1 MGVSATLWVGRRSE
15 RLGGFVRWVS
25 IWPGTLCRRFDFVL
39 FNRGGKGIC
48 GPEALGGVGQL
59 EFNEFYRSGQAAC
72 LRAVVASVGDRQLAE
87 DLVAEAFTRA
97 WMSWA
102 KVSRYPAPCGWVV
115 RTALNIRLSW
125 WRRRRREVALDMDS
139 TRDIADT
146 AAGAEVF
153 DPLLLA
159 ALRRLPRRQQEVI
172 VLRVFLDL
180 DTRSTAKV
188 LGIAEGTVAV
198 HLARGL
204 GTLRHGLV
212 VRRVLEVES

>member
-1 MGVSATLWVGRRSE
+1 
-15 RLGGFVRWVS
+15 
-25 IWPGTLCRRFDFVL
+25 
-39 FNRGGKGIC
+39 
-48 GPEALGGVGQL
+48 VGQL
-59 EFNEFYRSGQAAC
+59 EFNEFYRCGQAAC
-72 LRAVVASVGDRQLAE
+72 LRAVLASVGDRQLAE

-102 KVSRYPAPCGWVV
+102 KVSRHPAPYGWIV
-115 RTALNIRLSW
+115 RTALNTRLSW
-125 WRRRRREVALDMDS
+125 WRRRRREVALNQDS
-139 TRDIADT
+139 AGEAETVAAD
-146 AAGAEVF
+146 AEVF
-153 DPLLLA
+153 DPVLLA

-180 DTRSTAKV
+180 DTRATAQV

-204 GTLRHGLV
+204 ATLRHGLV

>member
-1 MGVSATLWVGRRSE
+1 M
-15 RLGGFVRWVS
+15 
-25 IWPGTLCRRFDFVL
+25 
-39 FNRGGKGIC
+39 
-48 GPEALGGVGQL
+48 GQL

-72 LRAVVASVGDRQLAE
+72 LRAVLAGVGDRQLAE

-102 KVSRYPAPCGWVV
+102 KVRRHPAPYGWVV
-115 RTALNIRLSW
+115 RTALNVRLSW
-125 WRRRRREVALDMDS
+125 WRRQRREVVLDMHGA
-139 TRDIADT
+139 REVEDT
-146 AAGAEVF
+146 VAENEVF
-153 DPLLLA
+153 DPRLLS

-180 DTRSTAKV
+180 DTRATADV

-204 GTLRHGLV
+204 ATLRHSV
-212 VRRVLEVES
+212 IVRRVMEVES

>member
-1 MGVSATLWVGRRSE
+1 
-15 RLGGFVRWVS
+15 
-25 IWPGTLCRRFDFVL
+25 
-39 FNRGGKGIC
+39 
-48 GPEALGGVGQL
+48 
-59 EFNEFYRSGQAAC
+59 
-72 LRAVVASVGDRQLAE
+72 
-87 DLVAEAFTRA
+87 
-97 WMSWA
+97 
-102 KVSRYPAPCGWVV
+102 
-115 RTALNIRLSW
+115 
-125 WRRRRREVALDMDS
+125 MDS

-153 DPLLLA
+153 DPVLLA

-180 DTRSTAKV
+180 DTRATAKV